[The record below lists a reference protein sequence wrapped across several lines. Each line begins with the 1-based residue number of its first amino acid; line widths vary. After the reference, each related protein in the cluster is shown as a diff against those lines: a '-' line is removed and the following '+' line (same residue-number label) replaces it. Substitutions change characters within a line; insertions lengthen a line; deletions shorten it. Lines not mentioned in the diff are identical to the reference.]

1 MCSVGPDITRYK
13 NRLNFVQNK
22 ERVHSHKL
30 CQNEMPFLST
40 VFIKA
45 IKANIIFESRDDE
58 GVGLRNRGKLELT
71 ELLDVYDS
79 DDYEHEY
86 KLKII

>member
-1 MCSVGPDITRYK
+1 MRCVGPEITRYK
-13 NRLNFVQNK
+13 KLLNFVRYK

-30 CQNEMPFLST
+30 CQNEMPFVST

-58 GVGLRNRGKLELT
+58 GIGLRNRAKLELT
-71 ELLDVYDS
+71 ELWMFT
-79 DDYEHEY
+79 
-86 KLKII
+86 IPMITNMNIN